1 MGSITLELCLKKPAR
16 FFGPSHHP
24 GEMIHHP
31 ALTTCQNTGKEK
43 GSYGQVSSEE
53 EGQYIFNKG
62 LFKDNLI
69 SVFTCVKEV
78 TEIQV

>member
-1 MGSITLELCLKKPAR
+1 MGSITLKLCLKKPAW
-16 FFGPSHHP
+16 FFSPSRRP

-31 ALTTCQNTGKEK
+31 ALTTCQNAGKEK
-43 GSYGQVSSEE
+43 SSYGQVSSDE

-69 SVFTCVKEV
+69 SVFTRVKEV
-78 TEIQV
+78 TEIQA

>member
-1 MGSITLELCLKKPAR
+1 
-16 FFGPSHHP
+16 
-24 GEMIHHP
+24 MIHHP
-31 ALTTCQNTGKEK
+31 ALTTCQNAEKEK
-43 GSYGQVSSEE
+43 SSYGQVSSDE

-69 SVFTCVKEV
+69 PVFTHVKEV